1 MTKPK
6 PATVGEREEMRR
18 FKLTLDEV
26 RSSGH
31 AKEARR
37 IDAVV
42 KRAFNDGV
50 VACRYGMSEC
60 ASDQQVYAKY
70 AAKYG
75 VKGSGK

>member
-42 KRAFNDGV
+42 KKAFTHGESSMV
-50 VACRYGMSEC
+50 LLVAGG
-60 ASDQQVYAKY
+60 QQNYAKHKELR
-70 AAKYG
+70 AKYG